1 MNREAFGAL
10 IAVRSEEGRPMAVVV
25 VREAS
30 RVGAC
35 HVLGELVYETAT
47 RFFYR
52 PRSDGPIAFVNKRS
66 PSIHVKACRTCS
78 DYGERD

>member
-1 MNREAFGAL
+1 
-10 IAVRSEEGRPMAVVV
+10 MAVVV

-30 RVGAC
+30 QFGPC
-35 HVLGELVYETAT
+35 NLLGELVHETAT

-66 PSIHVKACRTCS
+66 PLIHVNACRTCS
-78 DYGERD
+78 DYGKRD